1 MFAYLLY
8 CWPKVL
14 IESLTSLTNTAL
26 SCCAFNIPRAL
37 TQLSCCHNLSS
48 PLSIITRV
56 NPEEITNTLALNLID
71 WFEFWIR
78 IVFHSMQS
86 SCISWGGGGW
96 GGGWVTCA
104 LPFNWLDRKLCWK
117 GFLLLERGYPVNR
130 SFLSW
135 VVKTGRE
142 NSFFKVFIVSKEE
155 VLNWCVIYQ

>member
-37 TQLSCCHNLSS
+37 TQLSCCHNISS

-56 NPEEITNTLALNLID
+56 NPEEITNTLYRL
-71 WFEFWIR
+71 IR
-78 IVFHSMQS
+78 ILNQN
-86 SCISWGGGGW
+86 CISLNALFLYILGRGGGW
-96 GGGWVTCA
+96 GWVTWA

-117 GFLLLERGYPVNR
+117 GFLLLEGGYPVNR

-135 VVKTGRE
+135 IVKTGRE

-155 VLNWCVIYQ
+155 ILNWCVIYK

>member
-26 SCCAFNIPRAL
+26 SCCAFNIPHAL
-37 TQLSCCHNLSS
+37 TQLSCFHNLSS

-71 WFEFWIR
+71 WFKFWIR
-78 IVFHSMQS
+78 IVFHSMHFS
-86 SCISWGGGGW
+86 FISCGEGGGGR
-96 GGGWVTCA
+96 WVTCA

-117 GFLLLERGYPVNR
+117 GFLSSGGRLKNNVFSILRCFDTVFQRPYRYFSITLKVLFFLVR
-130 SFLSW
+130 SL
-135 VVKTGRE
+135 
-142 NSFFKVFIVSKEE
+142 
-155 VLNWCVIYQ
+155 